1 MANNTRLIEEFS
13 QLEKLCNDIYGDKHG
28 VTIYIDE
35 MKSVNLAGARQIV
48 GWRNDL
54 ESLINVRHKRNQLSH
69 GEVSFDEP
77 YATQDDILFI
87 SNFKRRILKQTDPLA
102 MLQRAR
108 SPQRKITYT
117 QKQAPQEKMNL
128 GAFLLALFVTLAG
141 IIFLIA
147 LFSR

>member
-35 MKSVNLAGARQIV
+35 MKSMNLAGARQV
-48 GWRNDL
+48 AGWRSDL
-54 ESLINVRHKRNQLSH
+54 EGLINVRHKRNQLSH

-77 YATQDDILFI
+77 YATLDDISFI

-108 SPQRKITYT
+108 STKVKTDYTYDSASEGST
-117 QKQAPQEKMNL
+117 NL
-128 GAFLLALFVTLAG
+128 GPFLLTLFVIFIG
-141 IIFLIA
+141 VIFLIA
-147 LFSR
+147 LFSK